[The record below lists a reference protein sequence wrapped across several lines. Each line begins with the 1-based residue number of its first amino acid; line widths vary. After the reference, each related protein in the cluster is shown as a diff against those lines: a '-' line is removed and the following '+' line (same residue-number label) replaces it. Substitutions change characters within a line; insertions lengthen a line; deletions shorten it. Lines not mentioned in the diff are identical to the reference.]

1 MPQRVIALDITDADI
16 KATVVETSFRDY
28 RVTGFYRDA
37 LSVANG
43 TREEQ
48 IRRFLERHSLAG
60 DTILTGLPGDSVTWR
75 TLFLPFRDRKR
86 LLQTIPFELE
96 SQVPFGLDE
105 VVVDHYV
112 VNRDRAG
119 TTVLAALVLKRDL
132 ERHLEV
138 LNAAG
143 VDPKVV
149 DVGPLASL
157 NTLSLVPD
165 LPPTFAFLDC
175 GEHSCTAALYRN
187 KQLVGLRMLSVPR
200 APGHNN
206 GAGPDEEHGSTNGS
220 GNAGNGVALLTTPAI
235 GGASP
240 SMLAEIQWT
249 LLALNGAPLDDE
261 LPCYLAGDPAALG
274 VDARELETKLGV
286 KTHALDRMPLRGLD
300 PGAGREATG
309 FSTSLGLALR
319 EVAPGEAL
327 GVNFRRGEFTYHAAE
342 EEIRRRWRATATLL
356 VVVVALGLGWL
367 YMDYWNKASQV
378 AAIDRQ
384 IRRVVE
390 STLPDVPISAP
401 RTQLEEEIEGL
412 RQRLG
417 LLHGAVPAS
426 GATGV
431 DILRAISAAI
441 PTKIRVDSDD
451 YTLEPDSVR
460 MRANTDTFESVDSIK
475 QALINGNYFSDVE
488 VKDVKAAKDGAG
500 VDFRLRLG
508 LAKDIAAKG
517 ERP

>member
-1 MPQRVIALDITDADI
+1 MPQRVLALDITDAEI
-16 KATVVETSFRDY
+16 KAALVETSFRDF

-37 LSVANG
+37 FSAANG
-43 TREEQ
+43 TREDQ
-48 IRRFLERHSLAG
+48 IRRFVERHSLAG

-75 TLFLPFRDRKR
+75 TFFLPFRDRKR

-138 LNAAG
+138 LQAAG
-143 VDPKVV
+143 LDPKVV

-157 NTLSLVPD
+157 NTLTLVPD
-165 LPPTFAFLDC
+165 LPPTFAFIDC
-175 GEHSCTAALYRN
+175 SERACTVALHRN
-187 KQLVGLRMLSVPR
+187 RQIVGLRVVTFAAVPVHSD
-200 APGHNN
+200 ATHLEG
-206 GAGPDEEHGSTNGS
+206 ENGS
-220 GNAGNGVALLTTPAI
+220 GNPAGNGATPPNGTATLSVVP
-235 GGASP
+235 ATL
-240 SMLAEIQWT
+240 LAEIQWT
-249 LLALNGAPLDDE
+249 LLAINGAPLDDG
-261 LPCYLAGDPAALG
+261 LPCYLAGDLESLG
-274 VDARELETKLGV
+274 VDARDLEARLGV
-286 KTHALDRMPLRGLD
+286 KLHALNRMVLRGLD

-319 EVAPGEAL
+319 EVAPADAV
-327 GVNFRRGEFTYHAAE
+327 GVNFRRGAFTYHAAE
-342 EEIRRRWRATATLL
+342 EEIRRHWRATATLL

-367 YMDYWNKASQV
+367 YMDYWQKAVRV
-378 AAIDRQ
+378 AGIDKQ
-384 IRRVVE
+384 IKKVVE
-390 STLPDVPISAP
+390 ATLPDVPISAP
-401 RTQLEEEIEGL
+401 RAQLEEEIEAL

-426 GATGV
+426 GATSV

-441 PTKIRVDSDD
+441 PTKTRIDSDD
-451 YTLEPDSVR
+451 YTLEPDAVR
-460 MRANTDTFESVDSIK
+460 IRANTDTFESVDAIK
-475 QALINGNYFSDVE
+475 QQLISGGYFSEVE
-488 VKDVKAAKDGAG
+488 VKDVKTAKDGAG

-508 LAKDIAAKG
+508 LAKELAPREG
-517 ERP
+517 RQ

>member
-1 MPQRVIALDITDADI
+1 MPHRVLALDITDADI
-16 KATVVETSFRDY
+16 KAALVETSFRDY

-37 LSVANG
+37 LSAANG

-48 IRRFLERHSLAG
+48 IRRFLARHSLAG
-60 DTILTGLPGDSVTWR
+60 DTILTGLPGDLVTWR
-75 TLFLPFRDRKR
+75 TFFLPFRDRKR

-96 SQVPFGLDE
+96 SQVPFALDE
-105 VVVDHYV
+105 VVVDHYI

-132 ERHLEV
+132 ERHIEV

-175 GEHSCTAALYRN
+175 GERSCTAALYRN
-187 KQLVGLRMLSVPR
+187 KQLVGLRMLTVAVPS
-200 APGHNN
+200 AHTN
-206 GAGPDEEHGSTNGS
+206 GAGAGTDDEHAIVNGS
-220 GNAGNGVALLTTPAI
+220 GNGATVPHVVAAI
-235 GGASP
+235 PFPST

-249 LLALNGAPLDDE
+249 LLALNGAPLDDA
-261 LPCYLAGDPAALG
+261 LPCYLAGDLAALG
-274 VDARELETKLGV
+274 VDVRDLEAKLGV
-286 KTHALDRMPLRGLD
+286 KTHSLDRMSLRGLD

-319 EVAPGEAL
+319 EVAPGESV
-327 GVNFRRGEFTYHAAE
+327 GVNFRRGEFSYHAAE
-342 EEIRRRWRATATLL
+342 EEIRRRWRASATLL
-356 VVVVALGLGWL
+356 VVVVAMGLGWL
-367 YMDYWNKASQV
+367 YADYWQKASQV
-378 AAIDRQ
+378 ASIDRQ

-401 RTQLEEEIEGL
+401 RAQLQEEIEGL
-412 RQRLG
+412 QQRLG
-417 LLHGAVPAS
+417 LLNGAVPAS
-426 GATGV
+426 GATSV

-441 PTKIRVDSDD
+441 PTKTRIDSDD

-460 MRANTDTFESVDSIK
+460 IRANTDTFESVDSIK
-475 QALINGNYFSDVE
+475 QQLIGGGYFNEVE

-508 LAKDIAAKG
+508 LAKDIAPKG

>member
-1 MPQRVIALDITDADI
+1 MPQRVLALDITDGDI
-16 KATVVETSFRDY
+16 KAAVVETSFRDY

-37 LSVANG
+37 LTPANG

-48 IRRFLERHSLAG
+48 IRRFLARHALAG

-75 TLFLPFRDRKR
+75 TFFLPFRDRKR

-96 SQVPFGLDE
+96 SQVPFALDE

-165 LPPTFAFLDC
+165 LPPTFAFLDS
-175 GEHSCTAALYRN
+175 GEHSCTVALFRN
-187 KQLVGLRMLSVPR
+187 KQLVGLRMLTVARPS
-200 APGHNN
+200 AHTN
-206 GAGPDEEHGSTNGS
+206 GAGTDEEHANANG
-220 GNAGNGVALLTTPAI
+220 AGNGASAPTAVAAVAV
-235 GGASP
+235 AST

-249 LLALNGAPLDDE
+249 LLALNGAPLDDA
-261 LPCYLAGDPAALG
+261 LPCYLAGDLEAFG
-274 VDARELETKLGV
+274 VDVHDLEAKLGV
-286 KTHALDRMPLRGLD
+286 KTHSLDRMPLRGLD

-319 EVAPGEAL
+319 EVAPADAL
-327 GVNFRRGEFTYHAAE
+327 GVNFRRGAFSYHAAE

-356 VVVVALGLGWL
+356 IVVVALGLGWL
-367 YMDYWNKASQV
+367 YMDYWQKASQV
-378 AAIDRQ
+378 ASIDRQ

-401 RTQLEEEIEGL
+401 RAQLEEEIEGL

-417 LLHGAVPAS
+417 LLNGAVPAS
-426 GATGV
+426 GATSV

-441 PTKIRVDSDD
+441 PTKTRIDSDD

-460 MRANTDTFESVDSIK
+460 IRANTDTFESVDSIK
-475 QALINGNYFSDVE
+475 QQLINSGYFSEVE

-508 LAKDIAAKG
+508 LARDIAPKG

>member
-1 MPQRVIALDITDADI
+1 MPQRVLALDITDADI
-16 KATVVETSFRDY
+16 KAALVETSFRDY
-28 RVTGFYRDA
+28 RVTGFYRDT
-37 LSVANG
+37 LSAANG

-60 DTILTGLPGDSVTWR
+60 DTILTGLPGESVTWR
-75 TLFLPFRDRKR
+75 TFFLPFRDRKR

-112 VNRDRAG
+112 VNRDRSG

-138 LNAAG
+138 LQAAG

-175 GEHSCTAALYRN
+175 NERSCTVALYRN
-187 KQLVGLRMLSVPR
+187 KQLVGLRMLTVVQP
-200 APGHNN
+200 PHHVN
-206 GAGPDEEHGSTNGS
+206 GSLAADHVDESTNGS
-220 GNAGNGVALLTTPAI
+220 GNGHAAAAGAVP
-235 GGASP
+235 SV
-240 SMLAEIQWT
+240 SMLTEIHWT
-249 LLALNGAPLDDE
+249 LMALNGAPLDE
-261 LPCYLAGDPAALG
+261 ALPCYVAGDLG
-274 VDARELETKLGV
+274 AVNVDARDLEATLGV
-286 KTHALDRMPLRGLD
+286 KVRALDRMALRGLE
-300 PGAGREATG
+300 PGAGRNAAG

-319 EVAPGEAL
+319 EVAPGEAV

-342 EEIRRRWRATATLL
+342 EEIRRRWRATGTLL
-356 VVVVALGLGWL
+356 IVVVALGLGWL
-367 YMDYWNKASQV
+367 YMDYRHKAGQV
-378 AAIDRQ
+378 ASIDRQ

-390 STLPDVPISAP
+390 ATLPDVPISAP
-401 RTQLEEEIEGL
+401 KAQLAEEIEGL
-412 RQRLG
+412 QQRLT
-417 LLHGAVPAS
+417 LLHSAVPAS
-426 GATGV
+426 GATSI

-441 PTKIRVDSDD
+441 PTKIRIDCDD
-451 YTLEPDSVR
+451 YTLDPDSA
-460 MRANTDTFESVDSIK
+460 RARCNTDTFESVDAIK
-475 QALINGNYFSDVE
+475 QHLVTTGYFGSVE

-500 VDFRLRLG
+500 VDFRLILA
-508 LAKDIAAKG
+508 LAKEVAPQGD
-517 ERP
+517 RS